1 MWEDSLWE
9 MLTQKLGKRIFPEKS
24 NTAESQLI
32 FFFLHFFGGGGIIFA
47 EFLGTDIVEWLL
59 PFCSLDFFSL

>member
-32 FFFLHFFGGGGIIFA
+32 FFFCIFFGG
-47 EFLGTDIVEWLL
+47 EVSFLLN
-59 PFCSLDFFSL
+59 S